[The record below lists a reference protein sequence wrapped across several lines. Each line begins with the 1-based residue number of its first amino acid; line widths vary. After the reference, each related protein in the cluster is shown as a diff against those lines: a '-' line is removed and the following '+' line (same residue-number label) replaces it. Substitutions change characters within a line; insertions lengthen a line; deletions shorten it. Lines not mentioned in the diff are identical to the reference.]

1 MLRFVNLMVDGFL
14 ELRRELTRQLDH
26 WQSAL
31 IDPRVRFSNWA
42 SLLEARLSLH
52 QLDEVCEDQRSAVLD
67 WIEALE
73 DWPEAGT
80 PLGQRERDL
89 LQVRSRDVLEHI

>member
-1 MLRFVNLMVDGFL
+1 MMLRIMSQMVDGYL
-14 ELRRELTRQLDH
+14 ALRRELSRQLDH
-26 WQSAL
+26 WQTAL

-67 WIEALE
+67 WIEALKHGA
-73 DWPEAGT
+73 DPNRYEAFIEQWT
-80 PLGQRERDL
+80 PKP
-89 LQVRSRDVLEHI
+89 